1 MARAAVKT
9 SGKEFRQPKELPAP
23 NGDFYEVTELLDP
36 EELVTLNRV
45 PAFHKENA
53 APVINKYRGRRRL
66 SVRIAAEGSQ
76 ANIGGLRLEGYGC
89 CGGGPLLQRVI
100 IIC

>member
-45 PAFHKENA
+45 PAFHKENRSSTSTGVEGAFQFELLPKFPKRTSA
-53 APVINKYRGRRRL
+53 ACDSRVTAA
-66 SVRIAAEGSQ
+66 AAEARCFNAS
-76 ANIGGLRLEGYGC
+76 
-89 CGGGPLLQRVI
+89 
-100 IIC
+100 